1 MARYPGAVWLPI
13 ERNHGGRRT
22 RTRAVVLHVDAGA
35 AKSLRGWFNNPAALA
50 SSHFYVTFDG
60 RVEQY
65 LDTDAVAWTQRDG
78 NSSCVGIETQGK
90 GDGEWTPAQLAAL
103 APLLVWLCDL
113 YGLPRADMG
122 NSLPSSRGI
131 GLHRYGIDPWR
142 ARGCETWGPRGKA
155 CPGEQR
161 VAQLPALIRAIQPA
175 PAPTITPTQEDDP
188 MIIYRAAGERTKYG
202 VLAHNGGFV
211 ELQSKAEYDNL
222 RKAGAR
228 EVWVEKYTLKNLI
241 ADARSH

>member
-1 MARYPGAVWLPI
+1 MARYPGAAWLPI
-13 ERNHGGRRT
+13 ERNHGARRT

-35 AKSLRGWFNNPAALA
+35 ATSLRGWFNNPAALA

-65 LDTDAVAWTQRDG
+65 LDTDVVAWTQRDG
-78 NSSCVGIETQGK
+78 NASCVGIETQGK
-90 GDGEWTPAQLAAL
+90 GDGTWTRAQLDAL
-103 APLLVWLCDL
+103 AGLLTWLCDL
-113 YGLPRADMG
+113 YGLPRADMR

-142 ARGCETWGPRGKA
+142 VRDGETWGPRGKA
-155 CPGEQR
+155 CPGDQR
-161 VAQLPALIRAIQPA
+161 VAQFAALIASIQPS
-175 PAPTITPTQEDDP
+175 PPTQEEP
-188 MIIYRAAGERTKYG
+188 VPIIYRAADERTKFG

-211 ELQSKAEYDNL
+211 ELSTKAEHDNL
-222 RKAGAR
+222 VKAGAR
-228 EVWVEKYTLKNLI
+228 EVWVEKYTLRNLI